1 MNILVEN
8 ISSSASEEQLKKLF
22 QAYGLVESVH
32 FIKEKLTGIQN
43 GQAYVSMPS
52 DDEAEQAISGLNG
65 TDFEGQQIRVRQ
77 EEGAEFPSG
86 DFW

>member
-22 QAYGLVESVH
+22 EAHGLVESVY
-32 FIKEKLTGIQN
+32 FVKEKLTGIQN

-65 TDFEGQQIRVRQ
+65 IDFEGQQIRVRQ
-77 EEGAEFPSG
+77 AEGAEFPSG

>member
-22 QAYGLVESVH
+22 QAYGSVESVH

-43 GQAYVSMPS
+43 GQAYVRMPS

-65 TDFEGQQIRVRQ
+65 TDFEGQQIRVKQ